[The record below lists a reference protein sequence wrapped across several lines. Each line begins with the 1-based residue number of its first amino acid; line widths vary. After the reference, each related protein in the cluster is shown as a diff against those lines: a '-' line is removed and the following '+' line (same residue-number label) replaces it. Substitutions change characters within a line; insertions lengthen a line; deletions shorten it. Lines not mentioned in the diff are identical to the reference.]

1 MDTPQPP
8 APKKGISGLAIAGIG
23 CGGLVVL
30 ALIAAF
36 VLAGKAC
43 SKFNEV
49 AGDFQKNP
57 AKAAAMLALKFNPEV
72 EVVSTDDTKNEITIR
87 TKKDGKTMTM
97 SFEDVANGKF
107 TMTDAEG
114 KTVTID
120 GSNAAKGGGIV
131 MKGPDGETVIGGASS
146 NPPPAWVPTYPGMTS
161 QHGGL
166 RTEQEG
172 KVNGM
177 SLAESADPVAKVKE
191 FYELKLKEA
200 GFKTEARTA
209 SVNGS
214 ESASVS
220 GTKENPAQSVTVIIT
235 GNAGKTSVAIQ
246 YEGAK

>member
-1 MDTPQPP
+1 MDTPQTP
-8 APKKGISGLAIAGIG
+8 APKKGLSGLAIAGIG
-23 CGGLVVL
+23 CGGIVVL
-30 ALIAAF
+30 AIIAIF

-43 SKFNEV
+43 TKINEV

-107 TMTDAEG
+107 TMTDSEG

-131 MKGPDGETVIGGASS
+131 MKGPDGETVIGGDSAGSW
-146 NPPPAWVPTYPGMTS
+146 PAWVPSYPGLKA
-161 QHGGL
+161 QQGGL
-166 RTEQEG
+166 RSEQEG
-172 KVNGM
+172 KLTGM
-177 SLAESADPVAKVKE
+177 SMAESGDAVGKVKE
-191 FYELKLKEA
+191 FFESKLKEA
-200 GFKTEARTA
+200 GFTVETNVA
-209 SVNGS
+209 SVNGT
-214 ESASVS
+214 ETASVS
-220 GTKENPAQSVTVIIT
+220 ANKEATSQKVNVVIT
-235 GNAGKTSVAIQ
+235 GETGKTNVMIQ

>member
-1 MDTPQPP
+1 MDTPQAPT
-8 APKKGISGLAIAGIG
+8 PKKGLSGLAIAGIG

-30 ALIAAF
+30 AIIAIF

-43 SKFNEV
+43 TKINEV

-97 SFEDVANGKF
+97 SFEDVAKGKF
-107 TMTDAEG
+107 TMTDSEG

-131 MKGPDGETVIGGASS
+131 MKGPDGESVIGGISS
-146 NPPPAWVPTYPGMTS
+146 NPPPAWVPAYPGLTV
-161 QHGGL
+161 QQGGL
-166 RTEQEG
+166 TTEQAG
-172 KVNGM
+172 KVTGM
-177 SLAESADPVAKVKE
+177 SLAQSADPAAKVKE
-191 FYELKLKEA
+191 FYEAKLKEA
-200 GFKTEARTA
+200 GFKTETI
-209 SVNGS
+209 STTVNGS
-214 ESASVS
+214 DLASVS
-220 GTKENPAQSVTVIIT
+220 GSKDSPLQKVTIALT
-235 GNAGKTSVAIQ
+235 ADGGKTNVAIQ